1 MAETNILNEQNKDLV
16 TADSNGE
23 SKNQEVRHSS
33 QTIVVKLGTSVLTGG
48 TLKLDRAHMVEL
60 VRQCAQLRRQGHKV
74 IIVTSGAIAAGR
86 EHLGY
91 PELPKNMAS
100 KQLLAAVGQSRL
112 IQEWESLFGIYGLHV
127 GQMLLTRADLDDRER
142 YLNARDMIVALLD
155 NGIIPVVNEND
166 AVATTEI
173 KVGDNDNLS
182 ALVGILAG
190 ADKLLLLTDQPGL
203 FTADPRNNPDAE
215 LIREVHTIDET
226 LRKIAGGSVGGLGT
240 GGMAT
245 KLQAADVARR
255 AGIEVIIA
263 AGSRPDVVADLAE
276 GVSVGTRFLPLE
288 SPLESRKRWILA
300 GPPPAGDIVIDQGA
314 AAAVQQRGS
323 SLLSK
328 GITEVKGEFERGEV
342 ARIFNAQGELLARGI
357 SRYSSKDLAKIA
369 GKHSQDIYQVLG
381 YEYGPVAVHRDDL
394 VVI

>member
-1 MAETNILNEQNKDLV
+1 MADTKNTNAREQDL
-16 TADSNGE
+16 AASAA
-23 SKNQEVRHSS
+23 S

-60 VRQCAQLRRQGHKV
+60 VRQCAMLRRQGHKV

-91 PELPKNMAS
+91 PELPKTMAS
-100 KQLLAAVGQSRL
+100 KQLLAAVGQGRL
-112 IQEWESLFGIYGLHV
+112 IQEWETLFGIYGINI
-127 GQMLLTRADLDDRER
+127 GQMLLTRADLNDRER

-155 NGIIPVVNEND
+155 NGIVPVVNEND

-182 ALVGILAG
+182 ALVGILGG
-190 ADKLLLLTDQPGL
+190 ADKLLLMTDQPGL
-203 FTADPRNNPDAE
+203 FTADPRSNPDAE

-226 LRKIAGGSVGGLGT
+226 LRKLAGGSVGGLGT

-255 AGIEVIIA
+255 AGIEVIIV
-263 AGSRPDVVADLAE
+263 AGRRPDVIIELAE
-276 GVSVGTRFLPLE
+276 GKSVGTRFLPLE

-300 GPPPAGDIVIDQGA
+300 GPPPAGDIVIDDGA
-314 AAAVQQRGS
+314 VTAVQQRGS
-323 SLLSK
+323 SLLAK
-328 GITEVKGEFERGEV
+328 GITMVKGDFERGEV
-342 ARIFNAQGELLARGI
+342 VRIFDKDNNLLARGI
-357 SRYSSKDLAKIA
+357 CRYSSVDMAKIA
-369 GKHSQDIYQVLG
+369 GKHSQEIHQVLG
-381 YEYGPVAVHRDDL
+381 YEYGHVAIHRDDM

>member
-1 MAETNILNEQNKDLV
+1 MADNHEKHRSEQ
-16 TADSNGE
+16 TAHHTE
-23 SKNQEVRHSS
+23 QTAI

-60 VRQCAQLRRQGHKV
+60 VRQCAHLRQQGHQV

-91 PELPKNMAS
+91 PELPKTMAS

-112 IQEWESLFGIYGLHV
+112 IQEWEQLFSIYGLHV
-127 GQMLLTRADLDDRER
+127 GQMLLTRADLNDRER
-142 YLNARDMIVALLD
+142 YLNARDMLLALLEH
-155 NGIIPVVNEND
+155 GIIPVVNEND

-203 FTADPRNNPDAE
+203 FTADPRSNPDAE

-226 LRKIAGGSVGGLGT
+226 LRKLAGGSVGGLGT

-263 AGSRPDVVADLAE
+263 AGSRPEVIAGIVQGEQL
-276 GVSVGTRFLPLE
+276 GTHFLPLE

-300 GPPPAGDIVIDQGA
+300 GPPPAGDIIVDAGA
-314 AAAVQQRGS
+314 AMAVTQRGS
-323 SLLSK
+323 SLLAK
-328 GITEVKGEFERGEV
+328 GITAVKGEFERGEV
-342 ARIFNAQGELLARGI
+342 ARIYSADGILLARGI
-357 SRYSSKDLAKIA
+357 SRYSSLDIAKIA
-369 GKHSQDIYQVLG
+369 GKHSQDIHKVLG

-394 VVI
+394 VLI

>member
-1 MAETNILNEQNKDLV
+1 MADTKNTNAREQDL
-16 TADSNGE
+16 AASAA
-23 SKNQEVRHSS
+23 S

-60 VRQCAQLRRQGHKV
+60 VRQCAMLRRQGHKI

-91 PELPKNMAS
+91 PELPKTMAS
-100 KQLLAAVGQSRL
+100 KQLLAAVGQGRL
-112 IQEWESLFGIYGLHV
+112 IQEWETLFGIYGINI
-127 GQMLLTRADLDDRER
+127 GQMLLTRADLNDRER
-142 YLNARDMIVALLD
+142 YLNARDMLVALLD
-155 NGIIPVVNEND
+155 NGIVPVVNEND

-182 ALVGILAG
+182 ALVGILGG
-190 ADKLLLLTDQPGL
+190 ADKLLLMTDQPGL

-226 LRKIAGGSVGGLGT
+226 LRKLAGGTVGGLGT

-263 AGSRPDVVADLAE
+263 AGRRPDVIIDLAE
-276 GVSVGTRFLPLE
+276 GKSVGTRFLPLE

-300 GPPPAGDIVIDQGA
+300 GPPPAGDIVIDDGA
-314 AAAVQQRGS
+314 VIAVQQRGS
-323 SLLSK
+323 SLLAK
-328 GITEVKGEFERGEV
+328 GITMVKGDFERGEV
-342 ARIFNAQGELLARGI
+342 VRIFDKHNNLLARGI
-357 SRYSSKDLAKIA
+357 CRYSSVDMAKIA
-369 GKHSQDIYQVLG
+369 GKHSQEIHLVLG
-381 YEYGPVAVHRDDL
+381 YEHGHVAIHRDDM

>member
-1 MAETNILNEQNKDLV
+1 MADTKNTNAREQDL
-16 TADSNGE
+16 AASAA
-23 SKNQEVRHSS
+23 S

-60 VRQCAQLRRQGHKV
+60 VRQCAMLRRQGHKV

-91 PELPKNMAS
+91 PELPKTMAS
-100 KQLLAAVGQSRL
+100 KQLLAAVGQGRL
-112 IQEWESLFGIYGLHV
+112 IQEWETLFGIYGINI
-127 GQMLLTRADLDDRER
+127 GQMLLTRADLNDRER

-155 NGIIPVVNEND
+155 NGIVPVVNEND

-182 ALVGILAG
+182 ALVGILGG
-190 ADKLLLLTDQPGL
+190 ADKLLLMTDQPGL
-203 FTADPRNNPDAE
+203 FTADPRSNPDAE

-226 LRKIAGGSVGGLGT
+226 LRKLAGGSVGGLGT

-263 AGSRPDVVADLAE
+263 AGRRPDVIIELAE
-276 GVSVGTRFLPLE
+276 GKSVGTRFLPLE

-300 GPPPAGDIVIDQGA
+300 GPPPAGDIVIDDGA
-314 AAAVQQRGS
+314 VTAVQQRGS
-323 SLLSK
+323 SLLAK
-328 GITEVKGEFERGEV
+328 GITMVKGDFERGEV
-342 ARIFNAQGELLARGI
+342 VRIFDKDNNLLARGI
-357 SRYSSKDLAKIA
+357 CRYSSVDMAKIA
-369 GKHSQDIYQVLG
+369 GKHSQEIYQVLG
-381 YEYGPVAVHRDDL
+381 YEYGHVAIHRDDM

>member
-1 MAETNILNEQNKDLV
+1 MADTKNTNAREQDL
-16 TADSNGE
+16 AASAA
-23 SKNQEVRHSS
+23 S

-60 VRQCAQLRRQGHKV
+60 VRQCAMLRRQGHKV

-91 PELPKNMAS
+91 PELPKTMAS
-100 KQLLAAVGQSRL
+100 KQLLAAVGQGRL
-112 IQEWESLFGIYGLHV
+112 IQEWETLFGIYGINI
-127 GQMLLTRADLDDRER
+127 GQMLLTRADLNDRER

-155 NGIIPVVNEND
+155 NGIVPVVNEND

-182 ALVGILAG
+182 ALVGILG
-190 ADKLLLLTDQPGL
+190 CADKLLLMTDQPGL
-203 FTADPRNNPDAE
+203 FTADPRSNPDAE

-226 LRKIAGGSVGGLGT
+226 LRKLAGGSVGGLGT

-263 AGSRPDVVADLAE
+263 AGRRPDVIIELAE
-276 GVSVGTRFLPLE
+276 GKSVGTRFLPLE

-300 GPPPAGDIVIDQGA
+300 GPPPAGDIVIDDGA
-314 AAAVQQRGS
+314 VTAVQQRGS
-323 SLLSK
+323 SLLAK
-328 GITEVKGEFERGEV
+328 GITMVKGDFERGEV
-342 ARIFNAQGELLARGI
+342 VRIFDKDNNLLARGI
-357 SRYSSKDLAKIA
+357 CRYSSVDMAKIA
-369 GKHSQDIYQVLG
+369 GKHSQEIHQVLG
-381 YEYGPVAVHRDDL
+381 YEYGHVAIHRDDM